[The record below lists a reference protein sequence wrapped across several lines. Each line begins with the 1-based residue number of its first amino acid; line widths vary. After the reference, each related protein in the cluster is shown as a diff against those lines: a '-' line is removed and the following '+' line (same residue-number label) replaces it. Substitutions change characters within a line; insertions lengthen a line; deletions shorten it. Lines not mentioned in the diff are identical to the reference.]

1 MSPKFVTFIKKFQ
14 VTWEAFIKHIQK
26 ENENIDEIDLEIK
39 AGTNWDVKELVF
51 RDPGMIT

>member
-1 MSPKFVTFIKKFQ
+1 M
-14 VTWEAFIKHIQK
+14 TWEAFIKHIQK

-51 RDPGMIT
+51 RDPGMITSCNGVRNS

>member
-1 MSPKFVTFIKKFQ
+1 MPQPTFLLS
-14 VTWEAFIKHIQK
+14 E
-26 ENENIDEIDLEIK
+26 ENIDEIDLEIK